1 VLLLSLL
8 FNSTVVAVIKEIKLK
23 DYAERFSS
31 HSKANDFIKKQ
42 KVNTPKLANMSIVE
56 IDAYLRN
63 SQQKVDNTS
72 NSKKSASQA
81 LFKRRSKENNQTKTR

>member
-1 VLLLSLL
+1 
-8 FNSTVVAVIKEIKLK
+8 
-23 DYAERFSS
+23 
-31 HSKANDFIKKQ
+31 
-42 KVNTPKLANMSIVE
+42 MSIVE

-81 LFKRRSKENNQTKTR
+81 LFKRRSKELSKTLIALIFLEIMA

>member
-1 VLLLSLL
+1 
-8 FNSTVVAVIKEIKLK
+8 
-23 DYAERFSS
+23 
-31 HSKANDFIKKQ
+31 
-42 KVNTPKLANMSIVE
+42 MSIVE

-81 LFKRRSKENNQTKTR
+81 LFKRRSKENFIKMSALVGNLDI

>member
-1 VLLLSLL
+1 MHWCA
-8 FNSTVVAVIKEIKLK
+8 TICIK

-31 HSKANDFIKKQ
+31 HSKANNFIKKQ

>member
-1 VLLLSLL
+1 VLQGQHNIENIIEHTKNKFVFEMSNL
-8 FNSTVVAVIKEIKLK
+8 
-23 DYAERFSS
+23 Y
-31 HSKANDFIKKQ
+31 KQ

-63 SQQKVDNTS
+63 SQQKVDNAS

-81 LFKRRSKENNQTKTR
+81 LATIKLLSNLLIK